1 MTAKYK
7 AFTHLSSLGLLCV
20 VAQCAFG
27 QWQDS
32 FSDTWVATD
41 ALGRQVA
48 TFPEVTA
55 PRADRTVGI
64 FYFLWHGAHIQGGP
78 FDVTKI
84 LAADPDAMQKPD
96 SPLWGPLH
104 VPHHWGE
111 SLFGYYLTDDDGVL
125 RKHAQMLNDAGVDV
139 VIFDV
144 TNQITYRDYYRA
156 LLRVWSEM
164 RQLGNRTP
172 QVAFLTP
179 FWDPAKVT
187 RELWRDLYS
196 TGLARDLWFQWEG
209 KPLIL
214 ADPELIFDREEN
226 AHQNTPTEL
235 QPGHTL
241 GQTFTTDRVVGAVS
255 ARFPTWSKPESAVT
269 LTLLRGDPG
278 GERVAAERFHEVGD
292 NAWLRLKLQQPLPA
306 GTYYLEASEPGGRI
320 GWWSHSEDKFARG
333 TAFADGNAVAGDRTL
348 RLQFADG
355 DTQQILEFF
364 TFRKPQPDYFQGP
377 TKPDMWS
384 WLEIAPQHVFTNA
397 AGQKEQMS
405 VGVGQ
410 NAVNGRLGSM
420 SEVGAHGRS
429 FHAGKTDPR
438 PEAVRYGLNVTEQWE
453 RALQEDPRFIF
464 VTGWNEWIMGRFAE
478 FNRIKLPV
486 MFVDQFDQEHSRD
499 IEPMRGGHGDDY
511 YYQFVSQVRRYK
523 GARPLPLLA
532 SRPIKI
538 DGRFEDWREVQPEFR
553 DTIGD
558 QVRREHRGWDTN
570 VTYRNFTGRNDI
582 IAAKAS
588 WDKTTAWFYVRTR
601 EPITP
606 PDGTNWMVL
615 FLDTDADTKTGW
627 LGYDFVINRA
637 GAGSLERGVHAASTA
652 DNLSAKDLSPDSG
665 LRNVKRRERR
675 APSADRSSW
684 SPSGK
689 VKWRMEGNELELA
702 IPWKALGLKTPPA
715 KLDFKWADNCLE
727 IGDWPDFT
735 LNGDAAPNDR
745 FNYRARTI
753 AK

>member
-1 MTAKYK
+1 MKFK
-7 AFTHLSSLGLLCV
+7 SLTHRAPLGLLCIA
-20 VAQCAFG
+20 AQCAFG

-48 TFPEVTA
+48 TFPEVPA
-55 PRADRTVGI
+55 PRADRTVGM
-64 FYFLWHGAHIQGGP
+64 FYFLWHGEHVQGGP

-84 LAADPDAMQKPD
+84 LAADPNAMQKPD
-96 SPLWGPLH
+96 SPLWGALH

-111 SLFGYYLTDDDGVL
+111 SLFGYYLTDDEGVL
-125 RKHAQMLNDAGVDV
+125 RKHAQMLSDAGVDV

-144 TNQITYRDYYRA
+144 TNQHTYRDYYRA
-156 LLRVWSEM
+156 LLRVWSEL
-164 RQLGNRTP
+164 RRLGNRTP

-187 RELWRDLYS
+187 RELWHDLYS
-196 TGLARDLWFQWEG
+196 TGLHRDLWFQWAG

-214 ADPELIFDREEN
+214 ADPELIFEREEN

-241 GQTFTTDRVVGAVS
+241 GQSFTTERLIRGVS
-255 ARFPTWSKPESAVT
+255 ARFPTWNTPGSAVT
-269 LTLLRGDPG
+269 LTLLRGGPG
-278 GERVAAERFHEVGD
+278 GERIAAERFHEVGD
-292 NAWLRLKLQQPLPA
+292 NAWLQLKLKQPLPP
-306 GTYYLEASEPGGRI
+306 GSYYLEASEPDGRI
-320 GWWSHSEDKFARG
+320 GWWSHSEDKFPRG
-333 TAFADGNAVAGDRTL
+333 EAFADGSAVAGDRTL
-348 RLQFADG
+348 RFQFADG
-355 DTQQILEFF
+355 DAQQILEFF

-384 WLEIAPQHVFTNA
+384 WLEVSPQHVFTNS

-429 FHAGKTDPR
+429 FHAGATDSR
-438 PEAVRYGLNVTEQWE
+438 PDAVRYGLNVTEQWE
-453 RALQEDPRFIF
+453 RALQQDPRFIF

-511 YYQFVSQVRRYK
+511 YYQFVSHVRRFK
-523 GARPLPLLA
+523 GARPLPSLA
-532 SRPIKI
+532 SRPIKV
-538 DGRFEDWREVQPEFR
+538 DGRFDDWTDVQPEFR

-570 VTYRNFTGRNDI
+570 VTYQNFTGRNDI
-582 IAAKAS
+582 VAAKVS
-588 WDKTTAWFYVRTR
+588 WNKSTAWFYVRTR

-606 PDGTNWMVL
+606 PDETNWMVL
-615 FLDTDADTKTGW
+615 FLDTDANTKTGW
-627 LGYDFVINRA
+627 LGYDFVINHT
-637 GAGSLERGVHAASTA
+637 GPGSLER
-652 DNLSAKDLSPDSG
+652 
-665 LRNVKRRERR
+665 NVGNGFAW
-675 APSADRSSW
+675 APA
-684 SPSGK
+684 GK
-689 VKWRMEGNELELA
+689 VKWRVQGNELELA
-702 IPWKALGLKTPPA
+702 IPWKEFGLKSPPA
-715 KLDFKWADNCLE
+715 ALDFKWTDSCLQT
-727 IGDWPDFT
+727 GDWPDFT
-735 LNGDAAPNDR
+735 LNGDASPNDR
-745 FNYRARTI
+745 FNYRATQR
-753 AK
+753 KK

>member
-1 MTAKYK
+1 MMTRMRRPRSLPAVR
-7 AFTHLSSLGLLCV
+7 AILATLLLAGVSLSAAPTADNG
-20 VAQCAFG
+20 
-27 QWQDS
+27 
-32 FSDTWVATD
+32 SDTWVATD
-41 ALGRQVA
+41 ALGRQIA
-48 TFPEVTA
+48 TFPEVSA

-64 FYFLWHGAHIQGGP
+64 FYFLWHGAHVQGGP

-111 SLFGYYLTDDDGVL
+111 SLFGYYLTDDEGVL
-125 RKHAQMLNDAGVDV
+125 RKHAQMLSDAGVDV

-196 TGLARDLWFQWEG
+196 PGLARDLWFQWEG

-214 ADPELIFDREEN
+214 ADPALIFDREEN

-241 GQTFTTDRVVGAVS
+241 GQTFTTEHAIGAVS
-255 ARFPTWSKPESAVT
+255 ARCPTWNTPGSAVT
-269 LTLLRGDPG
+269 LTLLRGGPG
-278 GERVAAERFHEVGD
+278 GKRIAAERFHEVGD
-292 NAWLRLKLQQPLPA
+292 NAWLQLKLKQPLSP

-320 GWWSHSEDKFARG
+320 GWWSHSEEKFTRG
-333 TAFADGNAVAGDRTL
+333 EAFADGRAVPGDRTL
-348 RLQFADG
+348 RLAFADG

-384 WLEIAPQHVFTNA
+384 WLEVSPQHVFTNS

-405 VGVGQ
+405 VGVAQ
-410 NAVNGRLGSM
+410 NAVHGRLGSM
-420 SEVGAHGRS
+420 SEPGAQGRS
-429 FHAGKTDPR
+429 FHHGATDPR
-438 PEAVRYGLNVTEQWE
+438 PDAVRYGLNVSEQWE
-453 RALQEDPRFIF
+453 LALKEDPRFLF

-486 MFVDQFDQEHSRD
+486 MFVDQFDEEHSRD

-511 YYQFVSQVRRYK
+511 YYQFVSYVRRYK
-523 GARPLPLLA
+523 GASPLPALET
-532 SRPIKI
+532 RPIKI
-538 DGRFEDWREVQPEFR
+538 DGRFDDWRDVQPEFR

-558 QVRREHRGWDTN
+558 EVRREHRGWATN
-570 VTYRNFTGRNDI
+570 VTYRNFSGRNDI
-582 IAAKAS
+582 IAAKVS
-588 WDKTTAWFYVRTR
+588 WNKATAWFYVRTR

-606 PDGTNWMVL
+606 SGGTNWMVL
-615 FLDTDADTKTGW
+615 FLDTDTDAKTGW

-637 GAGSLERGVHAASTA
+637 DAGSLER
-652 DNLSAKDLSPDSG
+652 
-665 LRNVKRRERR
+665 NVGNGF
-675 APSADRSSW
+675 AW
-684 SPSGK
+684 SPAGK
-689 VKWRMEGNELELA
+689 VKWRGPGNELELA
-702 IPWKALGLKTPPA
+702 IPWKLLGWKSPPA
-715 KLDFKWADNCLE
+715 KLDFKWADNCLQA
-727 IGDWPDFT
+727 GDWTDFT

-745 FNYRARTI
+745 FNYRATRPG
-753 AK
+753 K